1 MQLTQEHMEL
11 KRTVEKFVED
21 RLNPF
26 CDDWEKNAPFP
37 AKEVFRE
44 MGTLGLLGINKPE
57 AYGGMGL
64 DYSFAMIAAEALG
77 SVNAAGVALSIGV
90 QTDMATPALARFG
103 SHELRE
109 EFLSP
114 AITGEAIAAIAVS
127 EPHAG
132 SDVAQIK
139 TTARSDGDDYIINGQ
154 KMWITNATQADYFC
168 VLANTSE
175 GKPHFNKSLIIVPR
189 NTAGVS
195 VGNKLEKMGMR
206 CSDTAPVFFD
216 DVRVPK
222 RFTIGA
228 KDQGFMM
235 QMIQFQEER
244 LWGAANAIRGMELSI
259 DETIA
264 YCRERQTFGLKLID
278 NQAVHFKLAELKTE
292 VNCLRGLLY
301 TACDDYIHGKDVLQ
315 AASMAKLKA
324 GRLARLVTDQCLQLW
339 GGNGFMED
347 SLINRRYR
355 DARLI
360 SIGGGTD
367 EMMLGIICKT
377 MDILPRRAKSTKK
390 PALSE
395 A

>member
-11 KRTVEKFVED
+11 QRTVQNFVEQQ
-21 RLNPF
+21 LNPH
-26 CDDWEKNAPFP
+26 CDKWEKSPPFP
-37 AKEVFRE
+37 AHEIFKE
-44 MGTLGLLGINKPE
+44 MGKLGLLGISKPE

-64 DYSFAMIAAEALG
+64 DYSYSMIAAEALG
-77 SVNAAGVALSIGV
+77 SVNAAGVALAIGV

-103 SHELRE
+103 SNELRE
-109 EFLSP
+109 EFLIPS
-114 AITGEAIAAIAVS
+114 INGEAIAAIAVS

-139 TTARSDGDDYIINGQ
+139 TQAKTDDDDYIINGQ

-175 GKPHFNKSLIIVPR
+175 GKAHFNKSLIIVPR
-189 NTAGVS
+189 NTKGVT
-195 VGNKLEKMGMR
+195 VGDKLDKMGMR

-222 RFTIGA
+222 RYCIGA
-228 KDQGFMM
+228 ENQGFMM

-264 YCRERQTFGLKLID
+264 YCQDRKTFGLHLID
-278 NQAVHFKLAELKTE
+278 NQTVHFKIAELKTE
-292 VNCLRGLLY
+292 IACLRGLLY
-301 TACDDYIHGKDVLQ
+301 GACEDYIHGKDVTQ
-315 AASMAKLKA
+315 QASMAKLKA
-324 GRLARLVTDQCLQLW
+324 GRLARQVTDQCLQLW
-339 GGNGFMED
+339 GGNGYMQET
-347 SLINRRYR
+347 LINRRYR

-377 MDILPRRAKSTKK
+377 MNILPRRQKTIK
-390 PALSE
+390 PEVTQA
-395 A
+395 

>member
-1 MQLTQEHMEL
+1 MQLTQEHLEL
-11 KRTVEKFVED
+11 KRTVENFVKD
-21 RLNPF
+21 SLNPF
-26 CDDWEKNAPFP
+26 CDQWESHPPFP
-37 AKEVFRE
+37 AHEVFGK
-44 MGTLGLLGINKPE
+44 MAKLGLLGINKPE

-64 DYSFAMIAAEALG
+64 DYSFALIAAEALG
-77 SVNAAGVALSIGV
+77 SVNAAGVALAIGV

-103 SHELRE
+103 SHELRQ
-109 EFLSP
+109 EFLTP
-114 AITGEAIAAIAVS
+114 AIAGEAVAAIAVS

-139 TTARSDGDDYIINGQ
+139 TSAKSDGDDYIISGQ

-175 GKPHFNKSLIIVPR
+175 GKPHFNKSLIIVPKK
-189 NTAGVS
+189 TPGVS
-195 VGNKLEKMGMR
+195 VGQKLHKMGMR

-216 DVRVPK
+216 EVRVPK
-222 RFTIGA
+222 RFCIGA
-228 KDQGFMM
+228 ENQGFMM

-259 DETIA
+259 DETIE

-278 NQAVHFKLAELKTE
+278 NQAVHFKIAELKTE

-301 TACDDYIHGKDVLQ
+301 TACEDYIHGKDVLQ
-315 AASMAKLKA
+315 QASMAKLKA

-339 GGNGFMED
+339 GGNGYMQD
-347 SLINRRYR
+347 TLINRRYR

-377 MDILPRRAKSTKK
+377 MDILPRRQKTK
-390 PALSE
+390 PTAQTTD

>member
-11 KRTVEKFVED
+11 QRTVENFVQEK
-21 RLNPF
+21 LNPF
-26 CDDWEKNAPFP
+26 CDEWENAPPFP
-37 AKEVFRE
+37 AKEVFKE
-44 MGTLGLLGINKPE
+44 MSKLGLLGINKPE

-64 DYSFAMIAAEALG
+64 DYSYAMVAAEALG

-103 SHELRE
+103 SDRLRE
-109 EFLSP
+109 EFLAP
-114 AITGEAIAAIAVS
+114 AISGDAIAAIAVS
-127 EPHAG
+127 EPQAG

-139 TTARSDGDDYIINGQ
+139 TQAKSDGDDYIISGQ

-175 GKPHFNKSLIIVPR
+175 GKPHFNKSLIIVPSK
-189 NTAGVS
+189 TKGVTI
-195 VGNKLEKMGMR
+195 GHKLDKMGMR
-206 CSDTAPVFFD
+206 CSDTAPVYFD
-216 DVRVPK
+216 SVRVPK
-222 RFTIGA
+222 RHCIGA
-228 KDQGFMM
+228 ENQGFML

-259 DETIA
+259 EETIA
-264 YCRERQTFGLKLID
+264 YCQERQTFGLHLID
-278 NQAVHFKLAELKTE
+278 NQSIHFKIAELKTE
-292 VNCLRGLLY
+292 VACLRGFLY
-301 TACDDYIHGKDVLQ
+301 NTCEDYINGKDVMQQ
-315 AASMAKLKA
+315 AAMAKLKA
-324 GRLARLVTDQCLQLW
+324 GRVARLVTDQCLQLW
-339 GGNGFMED
+339 GGNGYMQD
-347 SLINRRYR
+347 SMINRRYR

-377 MDILPRRAKSTKK
+377 MNILPRRQKTSSKK
-390 PALSE
+390 EVTE

>member
-1 MQLTQEHMEL
+1 MQLTQEHLEL
-11 KRTVEKFVED
+11 KRTVENFVQNQ
-21 RLNPF
+21 LNPF
-26 CDDWEKNAPFP
+26 CDEWEAMPPFP
-37 AKEVFRE
+37 AKEVFRQ
-44 MGTLGLLGINKPE
+44 MGKLGLLGISKPE
-57 AYGGMGL
+57 AYGGLGL
-64 DYSFAMIAAEALG
+64 DYSYAMIAAEALG
-77 SVNAAGVALSIGV
+77 SVNAAGVALAIGV

-103 SHELRE
+103 SDSLRE
-109 EFLSP
+109 EFLVPS
-114 AITGEAIAAIAVS
+114 IQGEAVAAIAVS
-127 EPHAG
+127 EPQAG

-139 TTARSDGDDYIINGQ
+139 TQAKSDGDDYVISGQ

-189 NTAGVS
+189 ETQGVS
-195 VGNKLEKMGMR
+195 VGPKLEKMGMR

-216 DVRVPK
+216 EVRVPK
-222 RFTIGA
+222 RYCIGA
-228 KDQGFMM
+228 ENQGFMM

-244 LWGAANAIRGMELSI
+244 LWGAANALRGMELSI

-264 YCRERQTFGLKLID
+264 YCQERTTFGLKLID
-278 NQAVHFKLAELKTE
+278 NQSVHFKIAELKTE
-292 VNCLRGLLY
+292 VACLRGLLY
-301 TACDDYIHGKDVLQ
+301 AACEDYILGKDVLQ
-315 AASMAKLKA
+315 QASMAKLKA
-324 GRLARLVTDQCLQLW
+324 GRLARQVTDQCLQLW
-339 GGNGFMED
+339 GGNGFMQE

-377 MDILPRRAKSTKK
+377 MNILPRRQKSK
-390 PALSE
+390 PKQEVTE